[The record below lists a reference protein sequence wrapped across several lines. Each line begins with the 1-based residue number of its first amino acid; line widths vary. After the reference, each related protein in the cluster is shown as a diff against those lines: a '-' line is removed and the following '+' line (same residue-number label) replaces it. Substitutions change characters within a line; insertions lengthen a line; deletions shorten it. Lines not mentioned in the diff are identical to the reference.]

1 VGKFE
6 NSKNPEQAKGSEGKH
21 GLGTHKKQRDVFG
34 YGRDKID
41 DTVGTENVFGRLIDG
56 YDPQYI
62 LYCKGD
68 GNNPLGNIELVMV
81 FLTDLINTFQGN
93 QYHTGENKDKQDYI
107 KYFAGTGI
115 GLKDDL
121 MQSVFEIFITQ
132 WFSFNEN

>member
-6 NSKNPEQAKGSEGKH
+6 NSKNPEQAKGSEGKQ
-21 GLGTHKKQRDVFG
+21 GLGAYKKQRDVFG

-41 DTVGTENVFGRLIDG
+41 DTVGTENVFGRLVDG

-62 LYCKGD
+62 LYRKDD
-68 GNNPLGNIELVMV
+68 GNDPLGNIELVMV
-81 FLTDLINTFQGN
+81 FLTNLINAFQGD
-93 QYHTGENKDKQDYI
+93 QYHTGKNKDEQDYI

-115 GLKDDL
+115 RLVDDL

-132 WFSFNEN
+132 WVGVNEN